1 MGSCGWNREEYRAW
15 KRDQKEDW
23 RARKAEWHARR
34 AEWHARGGRYSPG
47 YGWHPINIAAM
58 VIGFI
63 VFFPLGLGIL
73 FWNIWS
79 ARHGY
84 GPGNN
89 PIFAGMGGQY
99 AMWGGSAPWSQ
110 TYRDLARDSGN
121 SVFEDYKKA
130 TLERLEEERRRLVA
144 EQEAFNE
151 FLNDLRKAKDREE
164 FERFMRDREAR
175 RADEAKDVGNGNQPN

>member
-1 MGSCGWNREEYRAW
+1 MASCGWNREEYRAW
-15 KRDQKEDW
+15 KREQKAEW
-23 RARKAEWHARR
+23 RARKEEWR
-34 AEWHARGGRYSPG
+34 AQGGRYSPG

-58 VIGFI
+58 VVAF
-63 VFFPLGLGIL
+63 VTFFPLGLAIL

-89 PIFAGMGGQY
+89 PAFAGMGQFS
-99 AMWGGSAPWSQ
+99 MWGGSAPWSQ
-110 TYRDLARDSGN
+110 TYRDLARNSGN

-130 TLERLEEERRRLVA
+130 TLERLEEERRKLVA
-144 EQEAFNE
+144 EQEAFSE

-164 FERFMRDREAR
+164 FERFMRDREDRRPPENRQSPEAR
-175 RADEAKDVGNGNQPN
+175 PSDSQPN